1 MPELREDPWT
11 GRWVLIAA
19 ERSQRPH
26 DGGSRAHAA
35 WTRSSA
41 PQAAGR
47 SCPFCPGHEEK
58 TPPETFRAGAADLE
72 RLEGS
77 ADVGAEPPGE
87 GPWQVR
93 VVPNLYPMV
102 RSEVGPEPLSWGGRA
117 RVPAFGMHEVIIET
131 PEHQTPFQ
139 QLSLEDRRLIL
150 AVLRQ
155 RLAAH
160 YQDKRLEQV
169 ILFKNWGKEAGA
181 SLEHPHGQ
189 LVALPWVPPAIRRE
203 LVRSREHHRETGR
216 CLLCTIVE
224 EELED
229 GSRVVATDEAMVLL
243 APFASG
249 SPYEVWLVPRRH
261 GARFEA
267 SSEAEREALARW
279 LGWLLERVEGLLG
292 PVAYNWVLH
301 TAPRVGR
308 GFLEGEALEQGYHW
322 HLEFRPRVSTPAG
335 FEWGAGVDVNVVA
348 PEQAAAWLR
357 ETAKEAGMGA
367 RPAPP
372 PAR

>member
-1 MPELREDPWT
+1 MGGNPVPELREDPWT

-26 DGGSRAHAA
+26 DARSRHA
-35 WTRSSA
+35 A
-41 PQAAGR
+41 PQAGGR
-47 SCPFCPGHEEK
+47 HCPFCPGHEAE
-58 TPPETFRAGAADLE
+58 TPPEVFRAGATDLA

-77 ADVGAEPPGE
+77 GNVGAEPAGE

-93 VVPNLYPMV
+93 VVPNRYPMV
-102 RSEVGPEPLSWGGRA
+102 RSEVGPEPLAWGGRA
-117 RVPAFGMHEVIIET
+117 RVPAFGMHEVVIET
-131 PEHQTPFQ
+131 PSHEAPFH
-139 QLSLEDRRLIL
+139 QLSLTDRQLIL

-160 YQDKRLEQV
+160 YQDRRLEQV

-189 LVALPWVPPAIRRE
+189 LVALPWVPPGVRRE
-203 LVRSREHHRETGR
+203 LVRSGEHRRATGR
-216 CLLCTIVE
+216 CLLCTLLE
-224 EELED
+224 EELEE
-229 GSRVVATDEAMVLL
+229 GSRVVAADDQMALI
-243 APFASG
+243 APFASR

-267 SSEAEREALARW
+267 STGAEREALAQW
-279 LGWLLERVEGLLG
+279 LGWLLHRVEGLLG

-322 HLEFRPRVSTPAG
+322 HLEFRPRISTPAG

-357 ETAKEAGMGA
+357 EEES
-367 RPAPP
+367 
-372 PAR
+372 

>member
-26 DGGSRAHAA
+26 DVKPRRAEPGSGSR
-35 WTRSSA
+35 
-41 PQAAGR
+41 P
-47 SCPFCPGHEEK
+47 CPFCPGHEDE
-58 TPPETFRAGAADLE
+58 TPPEVFRAAAADLE
-72 RLEGS
+72 RLAQS
-77 ADVGAEPPGE
+77 ADVGAEPAGQ

-93 VVPNLYPMV
+93 VVPNRYPMV
-102 RSEVGPEPLSWGGRA
+102 RAEVGPEPLAWAGRT
-117 RVPAFGMHEVIIET
+117 RVPAFGMHEVVIET
-131 PEHQTPFQ
+131 PDHHAAFH
-139 QLSLEDRRLIL
+139 QLSLAGRRLFL
-150 AVLRQ
+150 EVLRQ

-160 YQDKRLEQV
+160 YQDRRLEQV

-189 LVALPWVPPAIRRE
+189 LVALPWVPPAVRRE
-203 LVRSREHHRETGR
+203 LVRSGEHRKATGR
-216 CLLCTIVE
+216 CLLCSILE
-224 EELED
+224 EELEE
-229 GSRVVATDEAMVLL
+229 GSRIVAADDHMVLM
-243 APFASG
+243 APFASS
-249 SPYEVWLVPRRH
+249 SPYEIWLVPRRH
-261 GARFEA
+261 GARYEA
-267 SSEAEREALARW
+267 SDPAEREALAHW
-279 LGWLLERVEGLLG
+279 LGWLQARMEGLLG

-357 ETAKEAGMGA
+357 EEP
-367 RPAPP
+367 R
-372 PAR
+372 